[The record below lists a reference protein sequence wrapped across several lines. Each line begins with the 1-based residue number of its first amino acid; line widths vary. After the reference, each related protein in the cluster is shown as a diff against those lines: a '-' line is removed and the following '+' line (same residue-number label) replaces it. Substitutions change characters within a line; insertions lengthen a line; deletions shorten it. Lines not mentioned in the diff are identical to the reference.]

1 LAGYECRSREA
12 ALSGSWP
19 AGNDLQPQT
28 SRITKICYSGYRF
41 PPEII
46 QQGTVVLGALTVGA
60 IAMRRTRILSDR
72 AEHPEPSHHLA
83 GSADIAEPLGELQEP
98 NLGSLSV
105 VREQDRKRE
114 ASFPNVQALRSAS
127 ASTPE

>member
-1 LAGYECRSREA
+1 MAGYECRSREA

-46 QQGTVVLGALTVGA
+46 QQGTVVLGTLTVGA

-83 GSADIAEPLGELQEP
+83 GSADIAEPLGEFQEP
-98 NLGSLSV
+98 NLGSLCV
-105 VREQDRKRE
+105 VREQDRT
-114 ASFPNVQALRSAS
+114 FPQCSGPAVKLRQ
-127 ASTPE
+127 

>member
-12 ALSGSWP
+12 ALSRTRP

-28 SRITKICYSGYRF
+28 SKVTKICYSGYRF

-46 QQGTVVLGALTVGA
+46 QQGAVVLGALTVGA

-98 NLGSLSV
+98 NLGSLCV
-105 VREQDRKRE
+105 VGEQDRKRE
-114 ASFPNVQALRSAS
+114 ASFPNVQTLRSSS